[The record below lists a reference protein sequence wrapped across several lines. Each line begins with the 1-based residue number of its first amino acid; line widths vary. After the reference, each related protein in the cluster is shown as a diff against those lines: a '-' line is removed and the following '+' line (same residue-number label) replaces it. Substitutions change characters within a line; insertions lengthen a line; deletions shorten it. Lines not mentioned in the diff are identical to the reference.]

1 MTSDF
6 WFDVLKALVGTA
18 VGAGLAF
25 ASNFLI
31 LHLQR
36 QQDRYAAAVT
46 AMELLRT
53 QVEDYL
59 NFRKEFLD
67 ELGERRQTEG
77 GDGVPEWA
85 VARPTAFYFFD
96 SLTFD
101 YPSLAFLLNHGN
113 HDALAR
119 LRCAERR
126 YHELANLSR
135 EYNSVAQRKHE
146 RMPER
151 VPLGGV
157 KIANME
163 EVTGPEIA
171 GQLESMI
178 GAIRRHLESDEMDYL
193 AAKTVLRDATAEA
206 FPKRPKLSL
215 KQPVAK

>member
-59 NFRKEFLD
+59 NFREEFLH
-67 ELGERRQTEG
+67 ELGERRQPGES
-77 GDGVPEWA
+77 DGVPEWA

-146 RMPER
+146 RMPARFRPGEPN
-151 VPLGGV
+151 VADL
-157 KIANME
+157 E
-163 EVTGPEIA
+163 SVTGPEIV
-171 GQLESMI
+171 GRLESMI
-178 GAIRRHLESDEMDYL
+178 SAIRRHLESDEMDYL
-193 AAKTVLRDATAEA
+193 AAKTVLRDTTAEA